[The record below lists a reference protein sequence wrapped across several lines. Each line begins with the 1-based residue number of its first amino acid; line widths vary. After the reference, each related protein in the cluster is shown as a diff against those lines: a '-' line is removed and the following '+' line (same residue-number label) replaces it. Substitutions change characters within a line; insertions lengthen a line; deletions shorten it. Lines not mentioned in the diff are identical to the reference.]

1 MISFRNRFWFFVFL
15 SIATALAALTF
26 LTWHI
31 WSGLQPVQK
40 ALILE
45 LLSQHIIYI
54 IGIAF
59 LVMVVSGLALDG
71 LLQNFILP
79 FRKIKDE
86 TRIIISANPSHR
98 IKIDG
103 QADVRKLAEV
113 INEGAENF
121 QKLKREMEARVREAL
136 VDSEGENK
144 VLAAVISQLPHGIF
158 ICDTDGQII
167 LFNQTAQDYFRR
179 TENGS
184 DRGDANGNGNRY
196 IGLGRFIFD
205 IIDKPIVTHA
215 MGVVVERLNTT
226 DDNPSTSFIV
236 SGRQEK
242 MLRVEVVPILDQTR
256 ELSGFMFIAADMTR
270 RVETENKINFL
281 LGQLTIGARASLA
294 GIKSA
299 VEAVIEFKQ
308 MDAGQ
313 RDRFIDIIH
322 AEARSLSKL
331 LNVTDQE
338 FPDRVRGQWSLIPMR
353 MYDII
358 HAVQGRAEKVLG
370 LDLTFRVPEKP
381 RWFRG
386 DSFPLIAAV
395 LFLLEQL
402 QNTTGCNRFDA
413 DIGGSGGL
421 AHLEISWQGDPL
433 DREYIHQWRDEPV
446 SFGGDSLPVTI
457 DEVLE
462 KHSADLILNPAEDKA
477 GKHRIRLVLPTIS
490 PRKQGTPANIPTIIV
505 GRPEFYDFD
514 LFGSTNTGTS
524 TDNRALEKLVYT
536 VFDTE
541 TTGLDPRGGDEIIS
555 IGAVRI
561 VNQRILQADRFDQL
575 VDPQRDVPWESVKVH
590 GIQPGMLVGQP
601 RITKVLPDFHRFV
614 QDTILVGHNIAFDM
628 AMLEVKQA
636 QTGVVFDNAM
646 LDTMLLSTVIHP
658 SHKDHSMEKIAER
671 LGVEIAGRHTAVG
684 DAVATAELFIKILPL
699 LKAMGI
705 QTLGE
710 AINASRK
717 SYYARLK
724 Y

>member
-1 MISFRNRFWFFVFL
+1 MISFRNNFWFFVFL
-15 SIATALAALTF
+15 SITAAIAALTF
-26 LTWHI
+26 TSWHI
-31 WSGLQPVQK
+31 WSGLQPNQK
-40 ALILE
+40 TLILE
-45 LLSQHIIYI
+45 LVSQNVNYI

-59 LVMVVSGLALDG
+59 LFMVVSGLALDG

-167 LFNQTAQDYFRR
+167 LFNQTAQDYFKQDEKRFDH
-179 TENGS
+179 T
-184 DRGDANGNGNRY
+184 DTNGNGNRY

-215 MGVVVERLNTT
+215 MGVVVERLDTT
-226 DDNPSTSFIV
+226 DDNPSTSFMV

-242 MLRVEVVPILDQTR
+242 MLRVEVVPILDQVR
-256 ELSGFMFIAADMTR
+256 ELNGFMFIVADMTR

-281 LGQLTIGARASLA
+281 LSQLTIGTRASLA
-294 GIKSA
+294 SIKSA

-308 MDAGQ
+308 MDARQ

-322 AEARSLSKL
+322 AEAHSLSEL
-331 LNVTDQE
+331 LNVTDRE

-358 HAVQGRAEKVLG
+358 HAVQSRAANVLG
-370 LDLTFRVPEKP
+370 LDLTFRPPEKP

-395 LFLLEQL
+395 LFILEQM
-402 QNTTGCNRFDA
+402 QNTTGCDRFEA
-413 DIGGSGGL
+413 DIGGIGKL
-421 AHLEISWQGDPL
+421 AHLEISWRGAPL
-433 DREYIHQWRDEPV
+433 DREYIYQWRDESV
-446 SFGGDSLPVTI
+446 SFGGESLPVKI
-457 DEVLE
+457 GEVLE
-462 KHSADLILNPAEDKA
+462 KHSADLILNPADDDA
-477 GKHRIRLVLPTIS
+477 GKHMLRLVLPTIS
-490 PRKQGTPANIPTIIV
+490 PRKQGTAANIPTISA

-514 LFGSTNTGTS
+514 LFGSTNKGRS
-524 TDNRALEKLVYT
+524 TDKRALEELVYT

-555 IGAVRI
+555 IGAIRI

-601 RITKVLPDFHRFV
+601 RITRVLPDFHRFA

-628 AMLEVKQA
+628 AMLEMKQV
-636 QTGVVFDNAM
+636 QTGVVFENAM
-646 LDTMLLSTVIHP
+646 LDTMLLSTVVHP

-671 LGVEIAGRHTAVG
+671 LGIEITGRHTAVG
-684 DAVATAELFIKILPL
+684 DAVATAELFIKMIPL

>member
-15 SIATALAALTF
+15 SIAIAIAALTF
-26 LTWHI
+26 TIWHI

-40 ALILE
+40 E
-45 LLSQHIIYI
+45 LVLDLVSQHILYI

-59 LVMVVSGLALDG
+59 VCMVVSGLALDG

-86 TRIIISANPSHR
+86 ARIIISANPAHR
-98 IKIDG
+98 IKIEG

-121 QKLKREMEARVREAL
+121 QRLKREMDARVREAL

-167 LFNQTAQDYFRR
+167 LFNQTAQDYFKQDENSSDLPDEN
-179 TENGS
+179 ENG
-184 DRGDANGNGNRY
+184 NKY

-215 MGVVVERLNTT
+215 IDVVVERLNTT
-226 DDNPSTSFIV
+226 DDNPSTSFMV
-236 SGRQEK
+236 SGRQAK
-242 MLRVEVVPILDQTR
+242 MLRVEVVPIMDQAK
-256 ELSGFMFIAADMTR
+256 ELNGFMFITADMTR

-281 LGQLTIGARASLA
+281 LSQLTIGARASLA
-294 GIKSA
+294 SIKSA
-299 VEAVIEFKQ
+299 VEAIIEFKQ
-308 MDAGQ
+308 MDARQ
-313 RDRFIDIIH
+313 RVRFIDIIH
-322 AEARSLSKL
+322 AEANALSKL
-331 LNVTDQE
+331 LNMTDQE
-338 FPDRVRGQWSLIPMR
+338 IPDRVRGQWSLIPMR

-358 HAVQGRAEKVLG
+358 HAVQSRAKNVLG
-370 LDLTFRVPEKP
+370 LDLTFRPPEKP

-395 LFLLEQL
+395 LFILEQM
-402 QNTTGCNRFDA
+402 QHATGCSRFEA

-421 AHLEISWQGDPL
+421 AHLEISWRGAPL
-433 DREYIHQWRDEPV
+433 DREYIYQWRDEPV
-446 SFGGDSLPVTI
+446 SFGGDSLPVKI
-457 DEVLE
+457 GEVLA
-462 KHSADLILNPAEDKA
+462 KHSADLILNPADDDT
-477 GKHRIRLVLPTIS
+477 GKHKIRLVLPTIS
-490 PRKQGTPANIPTIIV
+490 PRKPGTAVNIPTISV

-514 LFGSTNTGTS
+514 LFGSANKDTS
-524 TDNRALEKLVYT
+524 SDNRALEKLVYT

-614 QDTILVGHNIAFDM
+614 QDTVLVGHNIAFDM
-628 AMLEVKQA
+628 AMLEMKQA
-636 QTGVVFDNAM
+636 QTGVVFDSAM

-658 SHKDHSMEKIAER
+658 SHKDHSIERIADR
-671 LGVEIAGRHTAVG
+671 LGVEITGRHTAVG
-684 DAVATAELFIKILPL
+684 DAVATAALFLKMIPL

>member
-54 IGIAF
+54 IGTAF

-121 QKLKREMEARVREAL
+121 QRLKREMEARVQEAL

-167 LFNQTAQDYFRR
+167 LFNQTARDYFKQDGKPGNRME
-179 TENGS
+179 T
-184 DRGDANGNGNRY
+184 DRNGNRY

-205 IIDKPIVTHA
+205 IIDKPVVTHA
-215 MGVVVERLNTT
+215 MGVVVERLNST

-236 SGRQEK
+236 SGRREK
-242 MLRVEVVPILDQTR
+242 MLRVEVVPILDQTK
-256 ELSGFMFIAADMTR
+256 ELNGFMFIAADMTR

-281 LGQLTIGARASLA
+281 LGQLTTGARASLA
-294 GIKSA
+294 SMKSA
-299 VEAVIEFKQ
+299 VEAVIEFKE
-308 MDAGQ
+308 MDARQ

-322 AEARSLSKL
+322 AEAQSLSRL
-331 LNVTDQE
+331 LNLTDRE

-358 HAVQGRAEKVLG
+358 HAVQSRAEKVLG
-370 LDLTFRVPEKP
+370 LDLTFRAPEKP

-395 LFLLEQL
+395 LFILEQL
-402 QNTTGCNRFDA
+402 QSTTGCSRFEA
-413 DIGGSGGL
+413 DIGGRGGL
-421 AHLEISWQGDPL
+421 AHLEISWQGVPL

-446 SFGGDSLPVTI
+446 SFGGESLPVAI
-457 DEVLE
+457 GEVLE
-462 KHSADLILNPAEDKA
+462 KHSADLILNPADDNT
-477 GKHRIRLVLPTIS
+477 GKHKLRLVLPTIS
-490 PRKQGTPANIPTIIV
+490 PRTPGTAANIPTISV

-514 LFGSTNTGTS
+514 LFGSSNKDTAA
-524 TDNRALEKLVYT
+524 DNRTLEGLVFT

-590 GIQPGMLVGQP
+590 GIQPEMLVDQP

-684 DAVATAELFIKILPL
+684 DAVATAELFIKMLPL

>member
-1 MISFRNRFWFFVFL
+1 MISFRNKFWFFVFL
-15 SIATALAALTF
+15 SITVAIAALTI
-26 LTWHI
+26 LIWHI
-31 WSGLQPVQK
+31 WGGLQPVQQ
-40 ALILE
+40 AVVLE
-45 LLSQHIIYI
+45 LVDQHILYI
-54 IGIAF
+54 IGIVF

-79 FRKIKDE
+79 LRKMKDE
-86 TRIIISANPSHR
+86 TRIIISANPAHR
-98 IKIDG
+98 INIEG
-103 QADVRKLAEV
+103 QTDVRQLAAV

-136 VDSEGENK
+136 VNSEGENK

-167 LFNQTAQDYFRR
+167 LFNQTAQDYFKQDEANVDQ
-179 TENGS
+179 T
-184 DRGDANGNGNRY
+184 DTNGNGSRF

-215 MGVVVERLNTT
+215 MDVVVERLNTT
-226 DDNPSTSFIV
+226 DGNPSTSFMV
-236 SGRQEK
+236 SGRQAK
-242 MLRVEVVPILDQTR
+242 MLRVEVVPILDQAK
-256 ELSGFMFIAADMTR
+256 ELNGFMFIAADMTR

-294 GIKSA
+294 SIKSA

-308 MDAGQ
+308 MDVQQ

-338 FPDRVRGQWSLIPMR
+338 IPDRVRGQWSLIPMR

-358 HAVQGRAEKVLG
+358 HAVQSRAENVLG
-370 LDLTFRVPEKP
+370 LDLTFEPPEKP

-395 LFLLEQL
+395 LFILEQL
-402 QNTTGCNRFDA
+402 QSTTGCNRFEA

-421 AHLEISWQGDPL
+421 AHLEISWRGRAL
-433 DREYIHQWRDEPV
+433 DREYIYQWRDEPV
-446 SFGGDSLPVTI
+446 SFGGESLPVKI
-457 DEVLE
+457 GEVLE
-462 KHSADLILNPAEDKA
+462 KHSADLILNPAADDA
-477 GKHRIRLVLPTIS
+477 DTHILRLVIPTIS
-490 PRKQGTPANIPTIIV
+490 PRKTGTTANIPTISKE
-505 GRPEFYDFD
+505 RPEFYDFD
-514 LFGSTNTGTS
+514 LFGSTASGTS
-524 TDNRALEKLVYT
+524 TDNRALEELVYT

-561 VNQRILQADRFDQL
+561 VNQRILQTDRFDQL
-575 VDPQRDVPWESVKVH
+575 VDPQRDVPWASVKVH

-601 RITKVLPDFHRFV
+601 RITRVLPDFHRFV

-628 AMLEVKQA
+628 AMLEVKQE
-636 QTGVVFDNAM
+636 QTGVVFENDM

-671 LGVEIAGRHTAVG
+671 LGVEITGRHTAVG
-684 DAVATAELFIKILPL
+684 DAVATAALFLKMIPL

-705 QTLGE
+705 QSLGE